1 MAKTPKPFSTM
12 QQTKK
17 FGPFLG
23 VFTPSVLTI
32 LGVIMYLRFGWVV
45 ANAGLLGTLAIVG
58 ICCSIALI
66 TGLSAS
72 AVATNSRIGTGGEY
86 YMISRSLGLTIGG
99 AIGIPLFLCYILS
112 ITLYCFG
119 LTETLTFFWP
129 DQWGSPPMQLITAV
143 LILIVIAIAGKS
155 AQAALKLQ
163 IPLMA
168 CVGLSLVALVIGV
181 LAGPLKSPQWF
192 LPAENAGQGIG
203 FWVILAVFFPAVTGF
218 SAGIGMSGDLED
230 PQKAIPK
237 GTIMAVLVGA
247 AVYLT
252 IPFLLSITD
261 KVDAGQ
267 LAAIDPQQPPVW
279 TQIAFL
285 GPILIYPGICGAILS
300 SAFGS
305 ALAGPRVLQALAN
318 DGLVPAFMGK
328 VNKTGQPVIATW
340 VAGAIALSAVAMGDL
355 NAVAKLVTILFLT
368 LYMIEN
374 LVATIENIVRDPS
387 YRPTLKIHWSI
398 SLLGVIGI
406 IIVMFLISPAMS
418 LIALALEACVWLYLR
433 QKNLVATWGNV
444 WAGIWGSWA
453 RLAIYNLTQ
462 QTESARSWRPNILL
476 FSDNLKERLGQ
487 VRMSAWFN
495 QNSGILTVC
504 EMLIGDIEKDF
515 EEAQQRE
522 KEMANFLEA
531 ERIVA
536 FNEVDVVEDFES
548 GVLSV
553 IQANGSGTLRS
564 NTIAFGWPRR
574 PEKLISLLKIIRKI
588 VHIGKAAIII
598 NSNPPN
604 GPRKFD
610 RIDIWWRGK
619 NNNGDLM
626 LMLAYLL
633 TLGPRWRNTTI
644 YIRSIVTTDFTKTD
658 IEESLDNLIETVRIN
673 AKQDVITMPENM
685 SVIDLMHETSK
696 DADLVFVGMMTAEPG
711 KEEEYAQRLTNII
724 KGMPT
729 TVLVRNSGP
738 FQGQLL

>member
-1 MAKTPKPFSTM
+1 M

-17 FGPFLG
+17 FGAFLG

-45 ANAGLLGTLAIVG
+45 ANAGLIGTLAIVV

-72 AVATNSRIGTGGEY
+72 AVATNSKLGAGGEY

-119 LTETLTFFWP
+119 LAETITFFWP
-129 DQWGSPPMQLITAV
+129 AKWGAPPIQSVTAF
-143 LILIVIAIAGKS
+143 LILMVVAIAGKS
-155 AQAALKLQ
+155 ARAALKLQ
-163 IPLMA
+163 IPLMF
-168 CVGLSLVALVIGV
+168 CVGLSLVALAIGV
-181 LAGPLKSPQWF
+181 LTGPFKNPQWF
-192 LPAENAGQGIG
+192 LPAESAGEGVG

-230 PQKAIPK
+230 PQKDIPK

-247 AVYLT
+247 AVYLI
-252 IPFLLSITD
+252 IPFLLAITGR
-261 KVDAGQ
+261 VSTEQ
-267 LAAIDPQQPPVW
+267 LASIDPQQQPIW
-279 TQIAFL
+279 TKIAFL
-285 GPILIYPGICGAILS
+285 GPWLIYPGICGAILS

-318 DGLVPAFMGK
+318 DGLVPAFLGK
-328 VNKTGQPVIATW
+328 VNKTDQPVIATW
-340 VAGAIALSAVAMGDL
+340 FAGAIALGAVAMGDL
-355 NAVAKLVTILFLT
+355 NTVAKLVTILFLT

-374 LVATIENIVRDPS
+374 LVATIENIVKDPS
-387 YRPTLKIHWSI
+387 YRPTLKIHWAI

-406 IIVMFLISPAMS
+406 IIVMLLISPTMS
-418 LIALALEACVWLYLR
+418 IIALALEACVWLYLR
-433 QKNLVATWGNV
+433 RKNFVATWGNV
-444 WAGIWGSWA
+444 WSGIWGSWA

-462 QTESARSWRPNILL
+462 QTETARSWRPNILL
-476 FSDNLKERLGQ
+476 FADNLRERLGQ
-487 VRMSAWFN
+487 VRLSAWFN

-504 EMLIGDIEKDF
+504 EMMTGDIEKDF
-515 EEAQQRE
+515 EEAQQ
-522 KEMANFLEA
+522 KEEDMAKFLQA

-553 IQANGSGTLRS
+553 MQANGSGTLRS

-574 PEKLISLLKIIRKI
+574 QEKLISLLKIIRKI
-588 VHIGKAAIII
+588 VHTGKAAIII
-598 NSNPPN
+598 NSNPPK
-604 GPRKFD
+604 GPENFD

-633 TLGPRWRNTTI
+633 TLGPRWRNATI
-644 YIRSIVTTDFTKTD
+644 YIRSIATTDFTKKD
-658 IEESLDNLIETVRIN
+658 IEESLENLIDVVRIN
-673 AKQDVITMPENM
+673 AKQDVITLPEGT

-696 DADLVFVGMMTAEPG
+696 GADIVFMGMMTAEPD

-724 KGMPT
+724 EDLPT